1 MTTRMNLIFALFL
14 AIFCSCEKVTTQKEE
29 APEHAEIGMDEQNV
43 DLIDQFYQAHNQAPP
58 EPVDLNKLIVQLENV
73 RLIEKKTVSEI
84 PNLFLSFLQN
94 RETNFSMADPGEE
107 WYSGCAGFT
116 PINFNDN
123 TTEYQPTSQLV
134 YFGMYEDIALMAYYT
149 GTIGQHEAIVIF
161 KFNDTEI
168 TDLWKGTTLDYA
180 TNKETILASL
190 KETAERNSDFV
201 PEHIW
206 CSY

>member
-1 MTTRMNLIFALFL
+1 MNFVFAIFMALFY
-14 AIFCSCEKVTTQKEE
+14 SCEKVTTQQDD
-29 APEHAEIGMDEQNV
+29 PSVTAETGIDGQNMAF
-43 DLIDQFYQAHNQAPP
+43 IDQLYQGHDEAPP
-58 EPVDLNKLIVQLENV
+58 EPVDLNELIVQLEKV
-73 RLIEKKTVSEI
+73 KLIEKKTVSEI

-116 PINFNDN
+116 PINFNEN

-149 GTIGQHEAIVIF
+149 GTIGQHESIVIF
-161 KFNDTEI
+161 KYSDTEI
-168 TDLWKGTTLDYA
+168 TDYWEGKFLRNA
-180 TNKETILASL
+180 TNEETILALL
-190 KETAERNSDFV
+190 KETGDKNSAFV
-201 PEHIW
+201 PEYIW